1 MLESCWNCLYR
12 ATESEVWKEYRCTNE
27 KSTRAGQIVEL
38 RDSCREWED
47 RYGEAHE
54 RGRE

>member
-1 MLESCWNCLYR
+1 MNENCRTCLYR
-12 ATESEVWKEYRCTNE
+12 VTDSEQWKEYRCTND
-27 KSTRAGQIVEL
+27 KSTHAGQNVEL

-54 RGRE
+54 RLKT